1 MKIRSIV
8 SALLF
13 LFVAGNAF
21 ADEIAPNFS
30 LANRASRETVKLSD
44 FAGKIV
50 VLDFFAWW
58 CGPCAQ
64 SAPVVEEQIQKHY
77 AAKKGNPHGIPVQ
90 VVSINVE
97 EENPKNTAAFI
108 KKHHISAVLD
118 DQDGKTLKSY
128 GGEGLPFFVIID
140 GTRGKAGSPLFH
152 AIYKKAGF
160 EGAEALR
167 SVIDAIKAPGK
178 P

>member
-1 MKIRSIV
+1 MKTRSLV
-8 SALLF
+8 PALLW
-13 LFVAGNAF
+13 LLVAGNTF
-21 ADEIAPNFS
+21 AVESAPGFS
-30 LANRASRETVKLSD
+30 LKNRASGKTVNLSD

-64 SAPVVEEQIQKHY
+64 SAPIVEEQIQKHY
-77 AAKKGNPHGIPVQ
+77 AAKNGNPHGIPVQ

-108 KKHHISAVLD
+108 KKHGISTVLD

-128 GGEGLPFFVIID
+128 GGEGLPHFVIID
-140 GTRGKAGSPLFH
+140 GTGGKTGAPSFR
-152 AIYKKAGF
+152 AVYKTSGF
-160 EGAEALR
+160 EGTAVLR
-167 SVIDAIKAPGK
+167 GVIDAIKAPAK